1 MVALHDDD
9 VIEWDDEN
17 PPNMGEDQIQSEYV
31 MYCKVRVI
39 TACNGINLCPTTSC
53 IQYRLEQIFQVF

>member
-17 PPNMGEDQIQSEYV
+17 PPNMGEDQIQSEYMSCIV
-31 MYCKVRVI
+31 VI
-39 TACNGINLCPTTSC
+39 AAYNGINLCPTTSC
-53 IQYRLEQIFQVF
+53 IQYRLE